1 MAAGGQHLQVCAAWM
16 KSAQPWCALPLYETN
31 VPVQGD
37 ARRHVC
43 AAALTQGDVELP
55 YLMLQ
60 ATIFSVIVCFMITF
74 QWTAGDL
81 S

>member
-1 MAAGGQHLQVCAAWM
+1 MM
-16 KSAQPWCALPLYETN
+16 TAQPWCALPPSETN

-37 ARRHVC
+37 ARRHVS

-60 ATIFSVIVCFMITF
+60 ATIFSVIVYFMISF